1 MAAQSRTSCSSPWYD
16 LEIPFHLEDGHSPF
30 SPFLIGMKLPKR
42 NVLGVPS
49 AVTVLVCAFV
59 YARVCLCVCAHLVK
73 GVPNSEHSI
82 NTPLIS
88 QQYILNSDELIFL
101 VWGWRRRWS
110 LVKMRSTGYKT
121 AIKRELVRLDCK
133 KSIKFCALL
142 PSERSNCVDHKKQRQ
157 TARVWEQ
164 GVRWGR
170 KGWWGVVGEWRKKE
184 RR

>member
-1 MAAQSRTSCSSPWYD
+1 M
-16 LEIPFHLEDGHSPF
+16 
-30 SPFLIGMKLPKR
+30 
-42 NVLGVPS
+42 
-49 AVTVLVCAFV
+49 
-59 YARVCLCVCAHLVK
+59 CVCISVRLVVVK

-88 QQYILNSDELIFL
+88 QQYILNSDELISL
-101 VWGWRRRWS
+101 GGRGSGGGGWRW

-157 TARVWEQ
+157 SERV
-164 GVRWGR
+164 
-170 KGWWGVVGEWRKKE
+170 
-184 RR
+184 